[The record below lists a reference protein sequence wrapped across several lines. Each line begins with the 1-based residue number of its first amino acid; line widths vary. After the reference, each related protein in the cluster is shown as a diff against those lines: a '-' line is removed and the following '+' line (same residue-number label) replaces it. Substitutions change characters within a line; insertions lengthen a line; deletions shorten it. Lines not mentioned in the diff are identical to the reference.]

1 MDKSQLSIFFLS
13 SLLLKLLALTDSTQ
27 TLILHKGFS
36 FTDSHH
42 PHPQTRTDSSTSS
55 PPPLKLTHHADPC
68 TITDLIHHPPHPLR
82 SPTHLCQSCRYLP
95 QPIALGFYANLRY
108 HSILS
113 LFFFL
118 FLFFFFFFF
127 YNDFCD
133 MRGKSL
139 SVERLKA

>member
-1 MDKSQLSIFFLS
+1 MDKSQLSISFLS
-13 SLLLKLLALTDSTQ
+13 SLLLKLLALIDSTQ

-55 PPPLKLTHHADPC
+55 PPPLKLTRHHQSSRTIADPC

-82 SPTHLCQSCRYLP
+82 SPTHLCRSCRYLP
-95 QPIALGFYANLRY
+95 QPIALGFCANLRY

-118 FLFFFFFFF
+118 FLFLFQFF
-127 YNDFCD
+127 
-133 MRGKSL
+133 L
-139 SVERLKA
+139 Q